1 LNTSAHQLLLQLPMP
16 VIVPR
21 ADLRASQH
29 DQTIQESHM
38 KPLTSFALAL
48 AIAAASTHA
57 LAANADQRSAQGPAG
72 TASTP
77 AARYL
82 TNQSRTA
89 AMEGMAAHMK
99 SMHEMH
105 EKLMAAKTPEERNAL
120 MPEHL
125 QTMQDGMAMMKEMSS
140 SGGRHFLKGNP
151 TSIQLM
157 DKRMEMMEAMME
169 MIMDRV
175 PPAPS
180 K

>member
-1 LNTSAHQLLLQLPMP
+1 VSTSAHELLLQLPMP
-16 VIVPR
+16 VIVAR
-21 ADLRASQH
+21 ADLGASQQDH
-29 DQTIQESHM
+29 PIQESHM
-38 KPLTSFALAL
+38 KPISSFALAL
-48 AIAAASTHA
+48 AIAATGTHA
-57 LAANADQRSAQGPAG
+57 WAANDDQRSAQRLAG

-77 AARYL
+77 AAKFL
-82 TNQSRTA
+82 PGQSRTA

-105 EKLMAAKTPEERNAL
+105 EKLMAAKTSEERNAL

-125 QTMQDGMAMMKEMSS
+125 KSMQDGMAMMKEMSS

-157 DKRMEMMEAMME
+157 DKRMEMMETMME